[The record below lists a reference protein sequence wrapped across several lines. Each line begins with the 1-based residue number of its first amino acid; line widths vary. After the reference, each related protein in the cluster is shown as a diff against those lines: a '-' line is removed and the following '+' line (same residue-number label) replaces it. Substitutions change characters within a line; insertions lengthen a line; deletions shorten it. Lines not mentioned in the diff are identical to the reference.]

1 MSQQFPYLAWIPTAV
16 SVVLLVVAWK
26 FSGVNRR
33 SLVPLLGAL
42 LVAAYAQWV
51 VGSPLVNSVGL
62 VLQTILAIYLAV
74 RLKIGR

>member
-1 MSQQFPYLAWIPTAV
+1 MLQQFPCLAWVPPAA
-16 SVVLLVVAWK
+16 SVLLLVVAWR
-26 FSGVNRR
+26 FSRVNRR
-33 SLVPLLGAL
+33 SLVPLLGAF

-62 VLQTILAIYLAV
+62 VLQTLLAIYLAV

>member
-1 MSQQFPYLAWIPTAV
+1 MSQQFPYLAWIPLAA
-16 SVVLLVVAWK
+16 SVILLVVVWK

-33 SLVPLLGAL
+33 SLVPLLGAF

-62 VLQTILAIYLAV
+62 VLQTLLAFYLAV